1 MCWNVLGALLFLDAS
16 VFSPWH
22 IGQGLGGSGRR
33 PGAARPAAQGKAAL
47 IDRPAIGSPDN
58 KNLMTSR
65 ISQRT
70 LKTVT
75 RCSGVALH
83 SGDAVEI
90 ALHPAAPDTGIVFR
104 RVDLDGLEI
113 AASWRQVADAPM
125 CTALTDAAGNRVC
138 TIEHLLAAFAGCGID
153 NAVVEIDGP
162 ELPVMDGSA
171 SPFMFLIDCAGTVQ
185 QDAPRRA
192 IRVLQ
197 PVEVTDGRRMTRL
210 LPADGFSVT
219 VEIDYPTPPIL
230 RQRFTVTLDRFRDEV
245 ARARTYG
252 FLHEVESLHAAG
264 LARGASLLN
273 AVVVS
278 GETVVN
284 EDGLRYADEFVR
296 HKALDAFGDLY
307 LAGAPIIGRFEGI
320 RSGHRMNHRL
330 LAALFNTPG
339 AWCWEPAESAPAIAP
354 AATPGFAAPA
364 LAALE
369 LPTAAAA
376 RPAATRPAASR
387 RRVSAAE

>member
-1 MCWNVLGALLFLDAS
+1 
-16 VFSPWH
+16 
-22 IGQGLGGSGRR
+22 
-33 PGAARPAAQGKAAL
+33 
-47 IDRPAIGSPDN
+47 
-58 KNLMTSR
+58 MTNGT
-65 ISQRT
+65 SQRT

-83 SGDAVEI
+83 SGEEVAI
-90 ALHPAAPDTGIVFR
+90 ALHPAPVDTGIVFR
-104 RVDLDGLEI
+104 RLDRPGSEI
-113 AASWRQVADAPM
+113 RASWRHVVDAPM
-125 CTALTDAAGNRVC
+125 CTALSDTAGNRVA
-138 TIEHLLAAFAGCGID
+138 TIEHLLAAFCGCGID
-153 NAVVEIDGP
+153 NAMVDIDGP

-171 SPFMFLIDCAGTVQ
+171 SPFVFLIDCAGTLR

-192 IRVLQ
+192 IRVLK
-197 PVEVTDGRRMTRL
+197 PVEVTDGDRTTRL
-210 LPADGFSVT
+210 LPGEGFTVT

-230 RQRFTVTLDRFRDEV
+230 RQRFTVTVDRFRDEV

-252 FLHEVESLHAAG
+252 FLHEVETLHAAG

-330 LAALFNTPG
+330 LAALFAAPDS
-339 AWCWEPAESAPAIAP
+339 WCWDPLPEP
-354 AATPGFAAPA
+354 
-364 LAALE
+364 
-369 LPTAAAA
+369 AA
-376 RPAATRPAASR
+376 RPARHAAEPVELAVATPARAGRPKR
-387 RRVSAAE
+387 RLSAAE

>member
-1 MCWNVLGALLFLDAS
+1 
-16 VFSPWH
+16 
-22 IGQGLGGSGRR
+22 
-33 PGAARPAAQGKAAL
+33 
-47 IDRPAIGSPDN
+47 
-58 KNLMTSR
+58 MTNG

-83 SGDAVEI
+83 SGEEVAI
-90 ALHPAAPDTGIVFR
+90 ALHPAPIDTGIVFR
-104 RVDLDGLEI
+104 RLDRPGSEVR
-113 AASWRQVADAPM
+113 ASWRHVVDAPM
-125 CTALTDAAGNRVC
+125 CTALADDAGNRIA

-171 SPFMFLIDCAGTVQ
+171 SPFVFLIDCAGTLR

-192 IRVLQ
+192 IRVLK
-197 PVEVTDGRRMTRL
+197 PVEVTDGDRVTRL
-210 LPADGFSVT
+210 LPGEGFTVT

-230 RQRFTVTLDRFRDEV
+230 RQRFTVTVDRFRDEV

-252 FLHEVESLHAAG
+252 FLHEVETLHAAG

-330 LAALFNTPG
+330 LAALFAAPDS
-339 AWCWEPAESAPAIAP
+339 WCWDPVPEPV
-354 AATPGFAAPA
+354 
-364 LAALE
+364 
-369 LPTAAAA
+369 A
-376 RPAATRPAASR
+376 RPARLAAEPVALAVATPARAGRAKR
-387 RRVSAAE
+387 RLSAAE

>member
-1 MCWNVLGALLFLDAS
+1 
-16 VFSPWH
+16 
-22 IGQGLGGSGRR
+22 
-33 PGAARPAAQGKAAL
+33 
-47 IDRPAIGSPDN
+47 
-58 KNLMTSR
+58 MTNG

-90 ALHPAAPDTGIVFR
+90 ALHPAAVDTGIVFR
-104 RVDLDGLEI
+104 RVDLGGTEI
-113 AASWRQVADAPM
+113 AASWRHVADAPM
-125 CTALTDAAGNRVC
+125 CTAVTDAAGNRVC

-171 SPFMFLIDCAGTVQ
+171 GPFVFLIDCAGTVQ

-192 IRVLQ
+192 IRVLR
-197 PVEVTDGRRMTRL
+197 PVEVADAERVTRL

-284 EDGLRYADEFVR
+284 EDGLRYSNEFVR

-330 LAALFNTPG
+330 LAALFATPD
-339 AWCWEPAESAPAIAP
+339 AWCWEPADSAP
-354 AATPGFAAPA
+354 
-364 LAALE
+364 
-369 LPTAAAA
+369 AA
-376 RPAATRPAASR
+376 RPATAAPGLAAPGPAALEMPAPAVARPAAARTAASR

>member
-1 MCWNVLGALLFLDAS
+1 MTNGAT
-16 VFSPWH
+16 P
-22 IGQGLGGSGRR
+22 
-33 PGAARPAAQGKAAL
+33 
-47 IDRPAIGSPDN
+47 
-58 KNLMTSR
+58 
-65 ISQRT
+65 QRT

-83 SGDAVEI
+83 SGEDVAI
-90 ALHPAAPDTGIVFR
+90 ALHPAPVDTGIVFR
-104 RVDLDGLEI
+104 RVDRGGSEI
-113 AASWRQVADAPM
+113 PASWRHVVDAPM
-125 CTALTDAAGNRVC
+125 CTALTDAHGNRVA
-138 TIEHLLAAFAGCGID
+138 TIEHLLAAFSGCGID
-153 NAVVEIDGP
+153 NAVVEVDGP

-171 SPFMFLIDCAGTVQ
+171 SPFVFLIDCAGAVL
-185 QDAPRRA
+185 QDAPRRS
-192 IRVLQ
+192 IRVLK
-197 PVEVTDGRRMTRL
+197 PVEVTDGNRATRL
-210 LPADGFSVT
+210 LPGEGFTVT

-307 LAGAPIIGRFEGI
+307 LAGARIIGRFEGV

-330 LAALFNTPG
+330 LTALFAAPDS
-339 AWCWEPAESAPAIAP
+339 WCWDPAPAPAVRKARLAAEPAELKLVS
-354 AATPGFAAPA
+354 AAPA
-364 LAALE
+364 RAGRAK
-369 LPTAAAA
+369 
-376 RPAATRPAASR
+376 R
-387 RRVSAAE
+387 RLSAAE